1 MKKKSSLKNS
11 GLADLF
17 RGGGEREE
25 ARPRVAAEDESGEG
39 GPQAEGSG
47 TTAKPPEARS
57 RERRLFQPS
66 RSFPAVIRVVGVGG
80 GGTNAVN
87 RMLEAGLE
95 GVEFIAV
102 NTDAQA
108 LQMSEADHK
117 LRIGRDLTR
126 GLGGGSDPAIGRD
139 SALTAYDDLKSLV
152 KGSDMVFITAG
163 EGGGT
168 GTGAAPVIAEI
179 ARSVGALTIGVVSKP
194 FAFEGRRR
202 QQQAEEG
209 IRELREKADTVIVV
223 PNDRLLEVVE
233 RGTTMI
239 EALRVADD
247 VLRQGVQGICDL
259 VIVPG
264 LINLDLA
271 DVRTIMTGA
280 GTAHMGIGV
289 ARGEQRAEKAAD
301 MAVNS
306 SLLET
311 SIEGAR
317 GILLNISGGSD
328 LSLFEANEVAEIV
341 NRAADPEANIIFGAV
356 VDESLGDQLKVTV
369 VAAGFEGK
377 PRPSLRH
384 DTGAAAEGELPEA
397 GGPGETGEEGD
408 SGSGTDEIPELELP
422 AWTTVRESEPEA
434 ETLRAPAG
442 ADKPGRAPGREDAAP
457 GPDPDRTRVM
467 QPGTEAEAPA
477 APEKSRPSG
486 SEQSGREGEEDLD
499 IPSFLRRQED

>member
-25 ARPRVAAEDESGEG
+25 PRPRVAAEGESREG
-39 GPQAEGSG
+39 GQQAEGS
-47 TTAKPPEARS
+47 ASPDKPPEARS

-117 LRIGRDLTR
+117 LRIGQDLTR
-126 GLGGGSDPAIGRD
+126 GLGGGSDPVIGRD

-233 RGTTMI
+233 RGTTMV

-259 VIVPG
+259 VVVPG

-369 VAAGFEGK
+369 VAAGFDGK
-377 PRPSLRH
+377 PRQSLKPV
-384 DTGAAAEGELPEA
+384 TGAAAEGERPGT
-397 GGPGETGEEGD
+397 GGPGETGEDAD
-408 SGSGTDEIPELELP
+408 SGSQTNEIPELELP
-422 AWTTVRESEPEA
+422 AWTTVREPESDA
-434 ETLRAPAG
+434 ETLRSS
-442 ADKPGRAPGREDAAP
+442 DSDDRAPGREDAAP
-457 GPDPDRTRVM
+457 DRGPDRARTGVRRSS
-467 QPGTEAEAPA
+467 EAEEPA
-477 APEKSRPSG
+477 APEQSRPSG
-486 SEQSGREGEEDLD
+486 PEQSRREGEEDLD